1 VNAQPDVQPKLLPAV
16 TESADDFAVPQPREV
31 HTAAILAIEQDGVR
45 VNLGARRDGLVPSS
59 DLERLSE
66 EERSGLQVG
75 DSVPV
80 YVVDNSDDQN
90 EIVVSLVKGLVHRDW
105 LRAHALV
112 ESQESCEGTVTAV
125 NRGGVV
131 VPFGRLR
138 GFVPNSHLVS
148 IPQGLRNRR
157 LHQAKSALI
166 GKTLT
171 LAVIEADPRRQKLT
185 LSERAADTR
194 KRDRLFSELSEGDVR
209 LGTVR
214 SLVSFGAFVD
224 LGGAEGLIHVSEL
237 DWQHV
242 GHPREVLEVGD
253 QVEVYVLR
261 VEHDKGRI
269 GLSRKRLL
277 PDPWSS
283 ITEGLSH
290 GDVVEGRV
298 TQIVDFGA
306 FVDLGDGVEGLVHV
320 SEMSGGEEAKASL
333 EPGTIVYVQILRI
346 DSRRRRISL
355 SLRTFGD

>member
-1 VNAQPDVQPKLLPAV
+1 
-16 TESADDFAVPQPREV
+16 
-31 HTAAILAIEQDGVR
+31 
-45 VNLGARRDGLVPSS
+45 LVPAS
-59 DLERLSE
+59 DLDRLSE
-66 EERSGLQVG
+66 EERNGLHVG

-80 YVVDNSDDQN
+80 YVVDTSDDRSD
-90 EIVVSLVKGLVHRDW
+90 IAVSLVKALVHQDW

-166 GKTLT
+166 GKSLT
-171 LAVIEADPRRQKLT
+171 LAVIEADPRGQKLT

-194 KRDRLFSELSEGDVR
+194 KRDRLFTELSEGDVCT
-209 LGTVR
+209 GTVR

-242 GHPREVLEVGD
+242 GHPREVLNVGD

-261 VEHDKGRI
+261 VERDRGRI

-283 ITEGLSH
+283 VTGGLSH
-290 GDVVEGRV
+290 GDVVEGTV
-298 TQIVDFGA
+298 TQVVDFGA
-306 FVDLGDGVEGLVHV
+306 FVDLGEGVEGLVHV
-320 SEMSGGEEAKASL
+320 SEMPGGEGTKATL
-333 EPGTIVYVQILRI
+333 EPGSNVYVQVLRI
-346 DSRRRRISL
+346 DPRRRRISL
-355 SLRTFGD
+355 SLRTFGG